1 MAADTTTKKSFL
13 VTHRLWI
20 ILGGMALMLPP
31 LAIIFQVS
39 QDANFCGTWCPRMFF
54 PWRSGMTLGEYFS
67 GWSRAYM
74 GVALVFGIVITTIFA
89 GRYWCSHICPIG
101 GSMEAGSRLVPR
113 FLKINYSGVPAP
125 SFRYGYML
133 VYMALPILG
142 LGSLCC
148 GYCNFATIPR
158 LFGAPFAEAD
168 MAFFLRTSGW
178 INLGLV
184 AVLGVFAKGGRA
196 YCNTICPI
204 GAIDALA
211 NRFGPKFGKRVGVV
225 SNRCNGCGKCSEVC
239 PTWAIEM
246 KNGEERGRVASIDQ
260 LSCMPCRECEKVC
273 PTEAIA
279 YGKPEA

>member
-1 MAADTTTKKSFL
+1 MAADSTTDKSFL

-20 ILGGMALMLPP
+20 IIGAMALTLPQ
-31 LAIIFQVS
+31 LAVIFQVT
-39 QDANFCGTWCPRMFF
+39 QDGNLCGTWCTRMFF
-54 PWRSGMTLGEYFS
+54 PWRNGTSLGNYFS
-67 GWSRAYM
+67 GWTRAYM
-74 GVALVFGIVITTIFA
+74 GVALVFGMVITTILV

-101 GSMEAGSRLVPR
+101 GSMEAGSRLVPK
-113 FLKINYSGVPAP
+113 FLKINYSKVPAP

-158 LFGAPFAEAD
+158 LFGAAFIEAD

-211 NRFGPKFGKRVGVV
+211 NRFGPKFGKRMGVIRE
-225 SNRCNGCGKCSEVC
+225 RCNGCARCSEVC

-246 KNGEERGRVASIDQ
+246 ENGEESGRVASIDQ
-260 LSCMPCRECEKVC
+260 LSCMPCRKCEKVC

-279 YGKPEA
+279 YGKTEA